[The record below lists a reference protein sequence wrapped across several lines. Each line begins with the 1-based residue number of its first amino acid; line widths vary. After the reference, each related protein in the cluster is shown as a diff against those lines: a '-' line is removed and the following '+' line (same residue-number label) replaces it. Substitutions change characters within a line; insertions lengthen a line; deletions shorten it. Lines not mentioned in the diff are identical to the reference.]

1 MRFCGH
7 VSDGAISAYCER
19 IDWSKTTIL
28 GCFVDR
34 EMRGVAELVLTQ
46 LAIPGNAEIA
56 LTVEKSFQDQGFGT
70 ELLRR
75 TLVLARNRYVATVY
89 MVCLLEN
96 RKIQHIARKFEASLV
111 THGREVE
118 GKIWPPWPTWLSFIE
133 EAATD
138 GHALF
143 RATFETAA
151 SAVTDDAAAGET
163 GRR

>member
-56 LTVEKSFQDQGFGT
+56 LTVEKPFQDQGFGT

-118 GKIWPPWPTWLSFIE
+118 GKIWPPWPSWLSFIE
-133 EAATD
+133 EAAAD

-151 SAVTDDAAAGET
+151 SAADGGSTAPT
-163 GRR
+163 KRH

>member
-1 MRFCGH
+1 MRFCGR
-7 VSDGAISAYCER
+7 VSDGAIRAYCER

-34 EMRGVAELVLTQ
+34 EMRGVAELVHTQ
-46 LAIPGNAEIA
+46 RAIPGNAELA
-56 LTVEKSFQDQGFGT
+56 LTVEKPFQDQGFGT
-70 ELLRR
+70 ELLRK
-75 TLVLARNRYVATVY
+75 TLVLARNRYVSTVY

-111 THGREVE
+111 FHGGEVE

-133 EAATD
+133 EAASD

-143 RATFETAA
+143 RATFETATSSVA
-151 SAVTDDAAAGET
+151 DSGNTALTK
-163 GRR
+163 RR